1 MQDIFERLAGRK
13 INGVRVVPLMTKI
26 VFIFAV
32 FLLVSNFFSNYI
44 NLVLN
49 RGEQT
54 RLLNQILVKDL
65 NDLHVF
71 ASRQLDLLA
80 FTGDEAAAISNMR
93 SSAAQRFELDGSV
106 ALSVRPDG
114 SLLMFEG
121 DVEPPDSFDPAAL
134 DQMNTRRADDSLDG
148 SFQFQIDGVPHL
160 GVYRWHA
167 EWNAYF
173 VRAEQEGEFLASSRR
188 IFAQVSA
195 LIVLI
200 TLVCLAVGIFLIRY
214 ILRFVPMI
222 TQAIMAMQDSQ
233 ELKQLDMSDAPN
245 DDVTYLG
252 LAFNS
257 LAGTIDNLM
266 GIFKKFVA
274 RDVAAK
280 AYREREIRLEGT
292 QRELTI
298 LFTDIRSFT
307 FMTETLGTDIIKLL
321 NLHYDQSIRH
331 IHDHN
336 GDIGSIIGDALL
348 AVFGTMGTDENKSY
362 QAIRAAYLLH
372 DVAASL
378 RRKMQEKREEIIR
391 RRGSLTEAEERVYEA
406 VLIEIGVGIDG
417 GLVFYG
423 NIGSDERMVN
433 TVIGDNVNSS
443 SRLEGLTRFYH
454 VPVITSE
461 YVKDEVEKDYADYV
475 FVELDSV
482 QVKGKTQGKRIFWPI
497 ERDRIDETFEKDI
510 EAYTEGLQLYYDGKW
525 ADSTRAFKRCGL
537 KVADVFVRRMNG
549 QRAPRNWNGI
559 WTMTEK

>member
-13 INGVRVVPLMTKI
+13 INGVRVVPLMSKI
-26 VFIFAV
+26 IFIFAV

-71 ASRQLDLLA
+71 ASRQTELLA
-80 FTGDEAAAISNMR
+80 FTGDEAAAISNIET
-93 SSAAQRFELDGSV
+93 SAASRFQLEGSL
-106 ALSVRPDG
+106 AMAVRPDG
-114 SLLMFEG
+114 SILFLEG
-121 DVEPPDSFDPAAL
+121 ELAAPETFDAEAL
-134 DQMNTRRADDSLDG
+134 QQMNERRSDGDTDG
-148 SFQFQIDGVPHL
+148 SFQFQIDGVSHL
-160 GVYRWHA
+160 GVYRWHSD
-167 EWNAYF
+167 WDSYF
-173 VRAEQEGEFLASSRR
+173 VRAEQESEFLASSRQ
-188 IFAQVSA
+188 IFVQVSA
-195 LIVLI
+195 LIIVISLI
-200 TLVCLAVGIFLIRY
+200 CLIVGIFLIRY

-222 TQAIMAMQDSQ
+222 TQAIMAMQDTQ

-292 QRELTI
+292 QRDLTI

-307 FMTETLGTDIIKLL
+307 YMTETLGTDIIKLL

-378 RRKMQEKREEIIR
+378 RKQMQEKREEIIR
-391 RRGSLTEAEERVYEA
+391 RRGSLTDAEERVYEA

-417 GLVFYG
+417 GVVFYG
-423 NIGSDERMVN
+423 NIGSYERMVN

-461 YVKDEVEKDYADYV
+461 YVKNEVEKDYADYV
-475 FVELDSV
+475 FVELDTV
-482 QVKGKTQGKRIFWPI
+482 QVKGKTQGKQIFWPI
-497 ERDRIDETFEKDI
+497 ERARVDEKFEKDI
-510 EAYTEGLQLYYDGKW
+510 EAYSEGLQLYYEGKW

-537 KVADVFVRRMNG
+537 KVAEVFTRRIEG

>member
-1 MQDIFERLAGRK
+1 MQDILERLAGRK
-13 INGVRVVPLMTKI
+13 INGVRVVPLMSKI
-26 VFIFAV
+26 IFIFAV

-71 ASRQLDLLA
+71 AARQTELLA
-80 FTGDEAAAISNMR
+80 FTGDEASAISNIR
-93 SSAAQRFELDGSV
+93 TSAASRFQLEGSL
-106 ALSVRPDG
+106 AMAVRPDG
-114 SLLMFEG
+114 SILFLEG
-121 DVEPPDSFDPAAL
+121 GVAVPERFDTDAL
-134 DQMNTRRADDSLDG
+134 QRMNDRRTDGDDEG
-148 SFQFQIDGVPHL
+148 SFQFELDGISHL
-160 GVYRWHA
+160 GVYRWHSDWDA
-167 EWNAYF
+167 FF
-173 VRAEQEGEFLASSRR
+173 VRAEQESEFLASSRQ
-188 IFAQVSA
+188 IFVQVSA
-195 LIVLI
+195 LIVVISLI
-200 TLVCLAVGIFLIRY
+200 CLVVGIILIRY

-222 TQAIMAMQDSQ
+222 TQAIMGMQDTQ
-233 ELKQLDMSDAPN
+233 ELTQLDMSDAPN

-266 GIFKKFVA
+266 SIFKKFVA

-307 FMTETLGTDIIKLL
+307 YMTETLGTDIIKLL

-348 AVFGTMGTDENKSY
+348 AVFGTMGTKENKSY
-362 QAIRAAYLLH
+362 QAIRAGYLLH

-378 RRKMQEKREEIIR
+378 REKMRAKREEIIR
-391 RRGSLTEAEERVYEA
+391 RRGSLTDAEERVYEA

-417 GLVFYG
+417 GVVFYG
-423 NIGSDERMVN
+423 NIGSYERMVN

-461 YVKDEVEKDYADYV
+461 YVKNEVEKDYADYV
-475 FVELDSV
+475 FVELDTV
-482 QVKGKTQGKRIFWPI
+482 QVKGKTEGKQIFWPI
-497 ERDRIDETFEKDI
+497 ERGRIDEQFENDI
-510 EAYTEGLQLYYDGKW
+510 EAYSEGLQLYYEGKW
-525 ADSTRAFKRCGL
+525 AESTRAFKRCGL
-537 KVADVFVRRMNG
+537 KVAEVFTRRIEG

>member
-1 MQDIFERLAGRK
+1 MQDILERLAGRK
-13 INGVRVVPLMTKI
+13 INGVRVVPLMSKI
-26 VFIFAV
+26 IFIFAI

-71 ASRQLDLLA
+71 ASRQTELLF
-80 FTGDEAAAISNMR
+80 FTGDEAGALTNIR
-93 SSAAQRFELDGSV
+93 TSAASRFQLDGSL
-106 ALSVRPDG
+106 AMAVRPDG
-114 SLLMFEG
+114 SILFLEG
-121 DVEPPDSFDPAAL
+121 EVATPDAFDPVAL
-134 DQMNTRRADDSLDG
+134 EQMNERRSDGDNDG
-148 SFQFQIDGVPHL
+148 SFQFQIDGISHL
-160 GVYRWHA
+160 GVYRWHSDWDA
-167 EWNAYF
+167 FF
-173 VRAEQEGEFLASSRR
+173 VRAEQESEFLASSRQ
-188 IFAQVSA
+188 IFVQVSA
-195 LIVLI
+195 LILVISLI
-200 TLVCLAVGIFLIRY
+200 CLIVGIFLIRY

-222 TQAIMAMQDSQ
+222 TQAIMAMQDTQ

-292 QRELTI
+292 QRDLTI

-307 FMTETLGTDIIKLL
+307 YMTETLGTDIIKLL

-348 AVFGTMGTDENKSY
+348 AVFGTMGTEENKSY

-378 RRKMQEKREEIIR
+378 RKNMQEKREEIIR
-391 RRGSLTEAEERVYEA
+391 RRGSLTDAEERVYEA

-417 GLVFYG
+417 GVVFYG
-423 NIGSDERMVN
+423 NIGSYERMVN

-461 YVKDEVEKDYADYV
+461 YVKNEVEKDYADYV
-475 FVELDSV
+475 FVELDTV
-482 QVKGKTQGKRIFWPI
+482 QVKGKTQGKQIFWPI
-497 ERDRIDETFEKDI
+497 ERARVDEKFEKDI
-510 EAYTEGLQLYYDGKW
+510 EAYSEGLQLYYEGKW

-537 KVADVFVRRMNG
+537 KVAEVFTRRIEG

>member
-1 MQDIFERLAGRK
+1 MQDILERLAGRK
-13 INGVRVVPLMTKI
+13 INGVRVVPLMSKI
-26 VFIFAV
+26 IFIFAV

-71 ASRQLDLLA
+71 AARQTELLA
-80 FTGDEAAAISNMR
+80 FTGDEASAISNIR
-93 SSAAQRFELDGSV
+93 TSAASRFQLEGSL
-106 ALSVRPDG
+106 AMAVRPDG
-114 SLLMFEG
+114 SILFLEG
-121 DVEPPDSFDPAAL
+121 EVAVPERFDTDAL
-134 DQMNTRRADDSLDG
+134 QRMNDRRTDGDDEG
-148 SFQFQIDGVPHL
+148 SFQFELDGISHL
-160 GVYRWHA
+160 GVYRWHSDWDA
-167 EWNAYF
+167 FF
-173 VRAEQEGEFLASSRR
+173 VRAEQESEFLASSRQ
-188 IFAQVSA
+188 IFVQVSA
-195 LIVLI
+195 LIVVISLI
-200 TLVCLAVGIFLIRY
+200 CLVVGIILIRY

-222 TQAIMAMQDSQ
+222 TQAIMGMQDTQ
-233 ELKQLDMSDAPN
+233 ELTQLDMSDAPN

-266 GIFKKFVA
+266 SIFKKFVA

-307 FMTETLGTDIIKLL
+307 YMTETLGTDIIKLL

-348 AVFGTMGTDENKSY
+348 AVFGTMGTKENKSY
-362 QAIRAAYLLH
+362 QAIRAGYLLH

-378 RRKMQEKREEIIR
+378 REKMRAKREEIIR
-391 RRGSLTEAEERVYEA
+391 RRGSLTDAEERVYEA

-417 GLVFYG
+417 GVVFYG
-423 NIGSDERMVN
+423 NIGSYERMVN

-461 YVKDEVEKDYADYV
+461 YVKNEVEKDYADYV
-475 FVELDSV
+475 FVELDTV
-482 QVKGKTQGKRIFWPI
+482 QVKGKTEGKQIFWPI
-497 ERDRIDETFEKDI
+497 ERGRIDEQFENDI
-510 EAYTEGLQLYYDGKW
+510 EAYSEGLQLYYEGKW
-525 ADSTRAFKRCGL
+525 AESTRAFKRCGL
-537 KVADVFVRRMNG
+537 KVAEVFTRRIEG

>member
-13 INGVRVVPLMTKI
+13 INGVRVVPLMSKI
-26 VFIFAV
+26 IFIFAV

-71 ASRQLDLLA
+71 ASRQTELLA
-80 FTGDEAAAISNMR
+80 FTGDEAAALSNIET
-93 SSAAQRFELDGSV
+93 SAASRFQLEGSL
-106 ALSVRPDG
+106 ALAVRPDG
-114 SLLMFEG
+114 SILFLEG
-121 DVEPPDSFDPAAL
+121 EVAAPDSFDPDAL
-134 DQMNTRRADDSLDG
+134 EQMNERRSDGDTDG
-148 SFQFQIDGVPHL
+148 SFQFQIDGVSHL
-160 GVYRWHA
+160 GVYRWHSDWDA
-167 EWNAYF
+167 FF
-173 VRAEQEGEFLASSRR
+173 VRAEQESEFLASSRQ
-188 IFAQVSA
+188 IFVQVSA
-195 LIVLI
+195 LIVVISLI
-200 TLVCLAVGIFLIRY
+200 CLIVGIFLIRY

-222 TQAIMAMQDSQ
+222 TQAIMAMQDTQ

-292 QRELTI
+292 QRDLTI

-307 FMTETLGTDIIKLL
+307 YMTETLGTDIIKLL

-378 RRKMQEKREEIIR
+378 RKNMQEKREEIIR
-391 RRGSLTEAEERVYEA
+391 RRGSLTDAEERVYEA

-417 GLVFYG
+417 GVVFYG
-423 NIGSDERMVN
+423 NIGSYERMVN

-461 YVKDEVEKDYADYV
+461 YVKNEVEKDYADYV
-475 FVELDSV
+475 FVELDTV
-482 QVKGKTQGKRIFWPI
+482 QVKGKTQGKQIFWPI
-497 ERDRIDETFEKDI
+497 ERARVDEQFEKDI
-510 EAYTEGLQLYYDGKW
+510 EAYSEGLQLYYEGKW

-537 KVADVFVRRMNG
+537 KVAEVFTRRIEG

>member
-13 INGVRVVPLMTKI
+13 INGVRVVPLMSKI
-26 VFIFAV
+26 IFIFAI

-71 ASRQLDLLA
+71 ASRQTELLA
-80 FTGDEAAAISNMR
+80 FTGDEAAALSNIR
-93 SSAAQRFELDGSV
+93 TSAASRFQLEGSL
-106 ALSVRPDG
+106 AMAVRPDG
-114 SLLMFEG
+114 SVLFLEG
-121 DVEPPDSFDPAAL
+121 EVATPDAFDPDAL
-134 DQMNTRRADDSLDG
+134 QQMNERRSDGETDG

-160 GVYRWHA
+160 GVYRWHSDWDA
-167 EWNAYF
+167 FF
-173 VRAEQEGEFLASSRR
+173 VRAEQESEFLASSRQ
-188 IFAQVSA
+188 IFVQVSA
-195 LIVLI
+195 LIIVISLI
-200 TLVCLAVGIFLIRY
+200 CLIVGIFLIRY

-222 TQAIMAMQDSQ
+222 TQAIMAMQDTQ
-233 ELKQLDMSDAPN
+233 ELKQLDMSEAPN

-292 QRELTI
+292 QRDLTI

-307 FMTETLGTDIIKLL
+307 YMTETLGTDIIKLL

-348 AVFGTMGTDENKSY
+348 AVFGTMGTEENKSY

-378 RRKMQEKREEIIR
+378 RKNMQEKREEIIR
-391 RRGSLTEAEERVYEA
+391 RRGSLTDAEERVYEA

-417 GLVFYG
+417 GVVFYG
-423 NIGSDERMVN
+423 NIGSYERMVN

-461 YVKDEVEKDYADYV
+461 YVKNEVEKDYADYV
-475 FVELDSV
+475 FVELDTV
-482 QVKGKTQGKRIFWPI
+482 QVKGKTQGKQIFWPI
-497 ERDRIDETFEKDI
+497 ERARVDEKFEKDI
-510 EAYTEGLQLYYDGKW
+510 EAYSEGLQLYYEGKW

-537 KVADVFVRRMNG
+537 KVAEVFTRRIEG

>member
-1 MQDIFERLAGRK
+1 MQDILERLAGRK
-13 INGVRVVPLMTKI
+13 INGVRVVPLMSKI
-26 VFIFAV
+26 IFIFAI

-71 ASRQLDLLA
+71 ASRQTELLS
-80 FTGDEAAAISNMR
+80 FTGDEAAALTNIR
-93 SSAAQRFELDGSV
+93 TSAASRFQLDGSL
-106 ALSVRPDG
+106 AMAVRPDG
-114 SLLMFEG
+114 SILFLEG
-121 DVEPPDSFDPAAL
+121 EVATPDAFDPVAL
-134 DQMNTRRADDSLDG
+134 EQMNERRSDGDNDG
-148 SFQFQIDGVPHL
+148 SFQFQIDGISHL
-160 GVYRWHA
+160 GVYRWHSDWDA
-167 EWNAYF
+167 FF
-173 VRAEQEGEFLASSRR
+173 VRAEQESEFLASSRQ
-188 IFAQVSA
+188 IFVQVSA
-195 LIVLI
+195 LILVISLI
-200 TLVCLAVGIFLIRY
+200 CLIVGIFLIRY

-222 TQAIMAMQDSQ
+222 TQAIMAMQDTQ

-292 QRELTI
+292 QRDLTI

-307 FMTETLGTDIIKLL
+307 YMTETLGTDIIKLL

-348 AVFGTMGTDENKSY
+348 AVFGTMGTEENKSY

-378 RRKMQEKREEIIR
+378 RKNMQEKREEIIR
-391 RRGSLTEAEERVYEA
+391 RRGSLTDAEERVYEA

-417 GLVFYG
+417 GVVFYG
-423 NIGSDERMVN
+423 NIGSYERMVN

-461 YVKDEVEKDYADYV
+461 YVKNEVEKDYADYV
-475 FVELDSV
+475 FVELDTV
-482 QVKGKTQGKRIFWPI
+482 QVKGKTQGKQIFWPI
-497 ERDRIDETFEKDI
+497 ERARVDEKFEKDI
-510 EAYTEGLQLYYDGKW
+510 EAYSEGLQLYYEGKW

-537 KVADVFVRRMNG
+537 KVAEVFTRRIEG